1 MLRVDRIV
9 RFVLYRALAMK
20 QLTLILSIL
29 CAGAVL
35 AVAGPE
41 PISGKDMK
49 ETVQPIA
56 EVEWYADNEW
66 NASIWGTYVFTEN
79 GGESAPDQGII
90 LWTADRYLGADDA
103 WGGGIDLK
111 YFFHRYFG
119 VGIEAY
125 GLAVHREAPEVS
137 IPTGTDGNLVTLRD
151 EDKTVGSVLGTF
163 TLRYPIGRFAPYVFA
178 GAGMIFGGGDVRHLE
193 FNGIGGNGQNYFEIY
208 RGGDSTEAVG
218 QFGAGLEVR
227 FTRHIGVMAGFSW
240 NVVNGPQNNFGMAR
254 SGLTFAF

>member
-1 MLRVDRIV
+1 MLTRSRDSC
-9 RFVLYRALAMK
+9 YTTLAMK

-29 CAGAVL
+29 CAGAAL

-66 NASIWGTYVFTEN
+66 NVNIWGTYVFTEN
-79 GGESAPDQGII
+79 GEESAPNNGIT
-90 LWTADRYLGADDA
+90 LSTADRYLGADDA

-111 YFFHRYFG
+111 YFFHRNIG
-119 VGIEAY
+119 VGVEAF
-125 GLAVHREAPEVS
+125 GLAVHREAPDL
-137 IPTGTDGNLVTLRD
+137 GTIIIGKNGQVVTPHD
-151 EDKTVGSVLGTF
+151 EDKGIGSVLGTI

-178 GAGMIFGGGDVRHLE
+178 GGGMIFGGGDVENFE
-193 FNGIGGNGQNYFEIY
+193 FTGAGNGQDYFEIY
-208 RGGDSTEAVG
+208 RGGDSTEALG